1 MKKIFIDCGANRGQ
15 SAKAWLKHIPT
26 EQHHEWEIHCF
37 EASKKLYP
45 TLERKISE
53 LQSQFNNSKKNITCH
68 NKAVWIDNDGVQF
81 HDMGNESSS
90 TDARKTGINEDKM
103 KTVESINLSEF
114 IKSHSKDDL
123 IILKMDIEGGEYT
136 IIPHLHETGA
146 LEYVSTGFFELHAAK
161 MLGTTIETD
170 YNILRILKENDLDSY
185 YWSAEYTKRNDTP
198 TAYDRVVTKES
209 IVKEWKRKKRI

>member
-1 MKKIFIDCGANRGQ
+1 MKKIFIDCGANKGQ

-53 LQSQFNNSKKNITCH
+53 LQSQFDNSKKNITCH

-90 TDARKTGINEDKM
+90 TDARKRGIQKDKM
-103 KTVESINLSEF
+103 KMVESINLSEF
-114 IKSHSKDDL
+114 IKSYSKDDL

-136 IIPHLHETGA
+136 VIPHLHETGA
-146 LEYVSTGFFELHAAK
+146 LECVSTGFFELHAAK
-161 MLGTTIETD
+161 MSGTTLETD

-185 YWSAEYTKRNDTP
+185 YWSAEYTNRNDTP
-198 TAYDRVVTKES
+198 TAHDRVVTKES
-209 IVKEWKRKKRI
+209 IVKEWKKKKRI